1 MRNWERDFCYYRLAN
16 TIEKKVPMKLSVTRH
31 KGDGNDNND
40 DDDVSNHLKCKHTF
54 IYT

>member
-1 MRNWERDFCYYRLAN
+1 M
-16 TIEKKVPMKLSVTRH
+16 TRH
-31 KGDGNDNND
+31 KGDGNYDDDNNNDD